1 MRQRSPALALTAAAA
16 VLVPLAGCAAGSLP
30 HSSAAPSAHDEAF
43 ENYLAYAGPPIDHFT
58 WLGRFYSWQ
67 PLGKDRLVVFTTPG
81 DAYLLKVWPPCDLRF
96 VINAIGIT
104 RWTTRACRPTC
115 GRTHSATRPHARARP
130 NSRSSSRS
138 SPGEL
143 RRGARRTGRSAS
155 AIARSLG
162 SLRSAR
168 LTVARSLGSLRSA
181 RLVR

>member
-1 MRQRSPALALTAAAA
+1 VTAAAA
-16 VLVPLAGCAAGSLP
+16 VLVPLAGCAVGSLP

-104 RWTTRACRPTC
+104 STS
-115 GRTHSATRPHARARP
+115 RTVYARADSVTVNTP
-130 NSRSSSRS
+130 EAG
-138 SPGEL
+138 PGPMRCPIDEIRRVDYKRLQADL
-143 RRGARRTGRSAS
+143 RAQAQRNKAARQGAAEQPQQQPQQPK
-155 AIARSLG
+155 
-162 SLRSAR
+162 
-168 LTVARSLGSLRSA
+168 
-181 RLVR
+181 